1 MDLPNIADHGFVGLS
16 CKVLSC
22 ILTSDIPY
30 TPPWQNMPPKVAH
43 HEDVGLETG
52 SSYGDVCV
60 TDRHAVSNAKLGF
73 VTTPSMS
80 APFSAVG

>member
-1 MDLPNIADHGFVGLS
+1 MAA
-16 CKVLSC
+16 
-22 ILTSDIPY
+22 
-30 TPPWQNMPPKVAH
+30 KVAH

-80 APFSAVG
+80 AQFSAVGDVTEALYEDPTRRCRPRNRK